1 MFVLK
6 AKILVVEDEAI
17 IAIQIKKNLENM
29 GYEVTDTAA
38 SGPEAIKKAGIETPD
53 LALLDIV
60 LKGNM
65 DGIDTAHEL
74 ISRYNLPIIY
84 LTAYSDQKILERA
97 MVTEPYGYLVKPFN
111 ETELKANVEMALYK
125 HKAEQE
131 RKENIKNKLM
141 DDYYNFVAESIRDSK
156 LYTEEEIKN
165 ELNEK
170 FEKSFDKK
178 MQPKFLKELDK
189 FGLSLY
195 DADTILLFEYYL
207 RWVSKL
213 FNEFGI
219 KNRIINEET
228 SWTLEFLNCPW
239 KDQAEKNPLFC
250 LNCSAMIKS
259 SFNWINLEGKIEE
272 TSKIIQHNKSC
283 TYRFSAAD

>member
-1 MFVLK
+1 LK

-29 GYEVTDTAA
+29 GYDVTNTAS
-38 SGPEAIKKAGIETPD
+38 SGKEAIEKAGMDIPD

-60 LKGNM
+60 LKGDM
-65 DGIDTAHEL
+65 DGIETATEL

-84 LTAYSDQKILERA
+84 LTAYSDKRILERA

-131 RKENIKNKLM
+131 RKEIIKNKLM
-141 DDYYNFVAESIRDSK
+141 EDYYNFISESINDSN
-156 LYTEEEIKN
+156 LQTEEEIKT
-165 ELNEK
+165 ELNETI
-170 FEKSFDKK
+170 EKSFDKK
-178 MQPKFLKELDK
+178 MQPKFLKELNK
-189 FGLSLY
+189 HGLGIY

-207 RWVSKL
+207 RWISKL

-219 KNRIINEET
+219 KNRITNEED

-250 LNCSAMIKS
+250 INCLAMIKS

-272 TSKIIQHNKSC
+272 TSKITQNSKHC